1 MISFWGEYMNKTGLA
16 TNSKQKYV
24 LRIPP
29 DLYAEIWEKVIERKT
44 KKPGYSINEYLT
56 DLINKDLRGKKK

>member
-1 MISFWGEYMNKTGLA
+1 MNKTGLA
-16 TNSKQKYV
+16 TKSKQKYV

-29 DLYAEIWEKVIERKT
+29 DLYAKIWEKVIEQKT

-56 DLINKDLRGKKK
+56 DLISKDLRGKRK

>member
-1 MISFWGEYMNKTGLA
+1 MNKTGVA

-29 DLYAEIWEKVIERKT
+29 DLYAELWKKVIERKT